1 MEPSLHLVPSQQP
14 TASHVSLADTAS
26 SLGPHDALAH
36 GGPRSIASEVA
47 NKHPLQNRL
56 AQWDATRENLHLTL
70 ERNMYGLHAPVR
82 LEMERQLVGAAPT
95 PLSLGLPGSGFTR
108 PGNLGLDILTGRDE
122 EIRPED
128 VLIDRVH
135 TAPPADFHRTME
147 RKLRIA

>member
-1 MEPSLHLVPSQQP
+1 
-14 TASHVSLADTAS
+14 
-26 SLGPHDALAH
+26 
-36 GGPRSIASEVA
+36 
-47 NKHPLQNRL
+47 
-56 AQWDATRENLHLTL
+56 
-70 ERNMYGLHAPVR
+70 MYGLHAPVR
-82 LEMERQLVGAAPT
+82 LEMERQLVAAAPT

-128 VLIDRVH
+128 VLIGAYPTLLPEPHHRLTQVFLSLFFVYHCDSLPTLDALDSRAAPLSPPDRVH